1 MASKTRTT
9 PARGKGPSS
18 VTIRMYNVGFGDC
31 FLMSFHYASGEKHV
45 LIDYGS
51 TSAPKSGSA
60 NYMMDVAKD
69 IERACNGKLHIAVA
83 THRHQDHISGFST
96 EGSGTGKLIAALKP
110 DHVIQPW
117 TEDPAAEPAALS
129 ATTDL
134 QLNDKKKI
142 SQFLGSLEDM
152 HNIAGAIAQ
161 QAKKG
166 AIPASDKKRDQMTF
180 LGENNIKNL
189 SAVRNLMEMGRGGTA
204 HYVNAGMTLNDLL
217 PGVNIT
223 VLGPPTLKQT
233 DSIRTERARDPNE
246 FWQFR
251 SFWAS
256 QNIGQRSTAIKKT
269 SSASLFSNVSSHP
282 RTARTASVRW
292 FIEQSRKIT
301 SEQTLELVRDLD
313 SVLNNTSVILL
324 FETGDRKLLFP
335 GDAQIENWSY
345 ALNNKAWCNLLKDVN
360 LYKVGHHGSLNATPK
375 SLWKLFRHKGEE
387 HAHDRLETLCSTKSG
402 KHGSVSSGT
411 EVPRSTLVTDLKA
424 ESDFSST
431 EEYHATDGVSRSV
444 TLTIANLKKPLVARR
459 GR

>member
-1 MASKTRTT
+1 MPARQRTAS
-9 PARGKGPSS
+9 ARGKRPSS

-31 FLMSFHYASGEKHV
+31 FLMSFHYASGDRHV

-51 TSAPKSGSA
+51 TSAPKVGTA
-60 NYMMDVAKD
+60 NYMMDVAQD
-69 IERACNGKLHIAVA
+69 IQRACNGKLDVVVA

-96 EGSGTGKLIAALKP
+96 AGSATGKIIAALKP

-129 ATTDL
+129 ATTNIKV
-134 QLNDKKKI
+134 NDRQKI

-152 HNIAGAIAQ
+152 HSIAGSIAE

-166 AIPASDKKRDQMTF
+166 AISAGEKKRDQLTF

-189 SAVRNLMEMGRGGTA
+189 SAVRNLMDMAGSGKA

-217 PGVNIT
+217 PGVKIT
-223 VLGPPTLKQT
+223 VLGPPTLNQT
-233 DSIRTERARDPNE
+233 ESIRTERARDPNE

-256 QNIGQRSTAIKKT
+256 QNIGQSRP
-269 SSASLFSNVSSHP
+269 SASNASKGSLFSNVSSHP

-292 FIEQSRKIT
+292 FIEQSRKIN
-301 SEQTLELVRDLD
+301 SEQKLELVRDLD

-324 FETGDRKLLFP
+324 FECGDRKLLFP
-335 GDAQIENWSY
+335 GDAQIENWSF
-345 ALNNKAWCNLLKDVN
+345 ALKNTAWCDLLKDVN
-360 LYKVGHHGSLNATPK
+360 MYKVGHHGSLNATPK
-375 SLWKLFRHKGEE
+375 SLWKLFRHKGDE
-387 HAHDRLETLCSTKSG
+387 HVHDRLETLCSTKSG
-402 KHGSVSSGT
+402 KHGSVNSGT
-411 EVPRSTLVTDLKA
+411 EVPRIPLVNDLKT

-431 EEYHATDGVSRSV
+431 EEYHTSDGVSRSV
-444 TLTIANLKKPLVARR
+444 TLAIASKPKRP
-459 GR
+459 